1 MDLSE
6 ILNDSLK
13 LLRNSDE
20 FRPTHALKTVFHP
33 QRIPVVVDSNRMRQV
48 FWNLAKN
55 ALKAMP
61 GGGTLTVKALGEMDG
76 QVLVSF
82 SDQGIGMGGTEVTKN
97 FQPFHGSF
105 QSGTGL
111 GLAIVYRIVQEHQGR
126 IRIKSRRG
134 AGTEVQILLPKT
146 QRESRRVT
154 QGETWTGF

>member
-1 MDLSE
+1 M
-6 ILNDSLK
+6 
-13 LLRNSDE
+13 
-20 FRPTHALKTVFHP
+20 
-33 QRIPVVVDSNRMRQV
+33 
-48 FWNLAKN
+48 
-55 ALKAMP
+55 
-61 GGGTLTVKALGEMDG
+61 GE
-76 QVLVSF
+76 
-82 SDQGIGMGGTEVTKN
+82 TEVARN

-146 QRESRRVT
+146 QMESRRVL